1 MKKILLISIFTVF
14 LPIISFSQE
23 EKNLNSEPEILFKY
37 NKLKENQERFEL
49 QVEFNKAILLLE
61 KEEYEE
67 AIESFKKTS
76 KLLKIPSFLNIGIA
90 YYKLNQIDNAL
101 LYLNNIYDYKEASFS
116 NTYSYIS
123 ASYYLYLIKKERKYL
138 ETIIDITKK
147 FSNLTEHSK
156 RLVADSLILL
166 KDYEKALKVLDTMQ
180 FPMYLKK
187 AMLYLKLNDFKSAER
202 YLESAKKN
210 TLNQTKIDLILW
222 LMIYRD
228 LKANEIAK
236 LLERLKEVEKV
247 KSSFKINQKHPL
259 KIFFNKNKYT
269 TKEYL
274 NFITQFSEERKID
287 FLFYFA
293 PFVFSDKQEVLYDI
307 SKGFVFKDKQ
317 SVESLE
323 EMVKYN
329 AKFIDIIKEDPII
342 RVNKMKSFIKEDSN
356 SYIYYNLALCYAQI
370 SDFHNAYKYFSKA
383 YKLNPGNKL
392 YSVMTLI
399 TAEKTNKKIKDK
411 EYILQN
417 IQSKN
422 GMYKYFGQRIYSL
435 FLSKKTPVVFDPLN
449 YKSTIFF
456 KALDYL
462 DKLEENN
469 LSLDHPLFTEHYKDP
484 LIYLMKATIKR
495 EGENDYNYFA
505 RLQDTIPL
513 KINGNFLK
521 GPIVVTKYYID
532 LLKAIGLFHKADLTL
547 KDDNSPSYLRIK
559 AFNELY
565 NNNPKESLKIL
576 QALQKEYKLED
587 KFTMYLIVSAQLE
600 DGKYNEALL
609 QIALIKAILK
619 DKDADFLSG
628 IQLIQELKLNSSTQY
643 FTKPYSN
650 SLIDFKIMDL
660 DELLETL

>member
-1 MKKILLISIFTVF
+1 M
-14 LPIISFSQE
+14 
-23 EKNLNSEPEILFKY
+23 LFKY
-37 NKLKENQERFEL
+37 NKLKENQEKFEL

-123 ASYYLYLIKKERKYL
+123 ASYYLYLIKKDRKYL

-247 KSSFKINQKHPL
+247 KSSFKINQEHPL

-274 NFITQFSEERKID
+274 SFITNFSEERKID

-399 TAEKTNKKIKDK
+399 TAEITNKRINDK

-435 FLSKKTPVVFDPLN
+435 FLSKKASVVFDPLN
-449 YKSTIFF
+449 YKNTIFF

-484 LIYLMKATIKR
+484 LIYLMKATLKR

-576 QALQKEYKLED
+576 QTLQKEYKLED

-628 IQLIQELKLNSSTQY
+628 IQLIQELKLNSSSQY

-650 SLIDFKIMDL
+650 SLIDFKIIDL